1 MSSRSLGASGFS
13 RLLAGTVQDPQ
24 AETIGGSLQGKNG
37 EPNSGGSG
45 RKRTVELKAEAL
57 SPLRSAVASTTESA
71 RFLNQASNTVEQV
84 CLENRE
90 AASVDI
96 PEVEAAA
103 ECLSSIRW
111 GQNRSQEDRQGVV
124 QSLIAP
130 SRLLG

>member
-13 RLLAGTVQDPQ
+13 RLSAGTVGDTESEI
-24 AETIGGSLQGKNG
+24 AGGSSEGNIG
-37 EPNSGGSG
+37 EPTSGGSG

-57 SPLRSAVASTTESA
+57 GPLRSAVASTTESA

-84 CLENRE
+84 SLENRE

-103 ECLSSIRW
+103 ACLASLRW
-111 GQNRSQEDRQGVV
+111 GQGKSQEDRKGTC
-124 QSLIAP
+124 QSSAAS